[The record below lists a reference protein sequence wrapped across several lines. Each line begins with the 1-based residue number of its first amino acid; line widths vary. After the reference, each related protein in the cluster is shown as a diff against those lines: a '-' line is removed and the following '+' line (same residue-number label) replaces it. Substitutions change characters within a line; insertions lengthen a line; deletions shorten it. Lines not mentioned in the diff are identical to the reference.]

1 MTYLFVLL
9 DNNHACTEN
18 LVIVWKLGLQLH
30 VQSVPITTEVV
41 SSKPTQARCIR
52 CNIM

>member
-18 LVIVWKLGLQLH
+18 LVIVWKLGLQLCTCAISAYH
-30 VQSVPITTEVV
+30 H
-41 SSKPTQARCIR
+41 
-52 CNIM
+52 

>member
-18 LVIVWKLGLQLH
+18 LVRKFDIDILGEGVGLELH
-30 VQSVPITTEVV
+30 GV
-41 SSKPTQARCIR
+41 
-52 CNIM
+52 